1 MKEKTARF
9 ENIISELLKSEER
22 EYDYFHNAQTNIPQ
36 RKEIIAIIK
45 NIQSLM
51 FPDYFHL
58 EENNGKTALEV
69 LLGVHRRLVVQIGA
83 AYAFCAECESDVDAE
98 SLASEIAEAI
108 PRIKEAL
115 IKDVQAIYEGDPAA
129 RSPEEIILSY
139 PGFYAISIYRIAH
152 EFYIRRIPYL
162 ARLMTEYAHEK
173 TGIDIHA
180 GATIGEYFFI
190 DHGTGVVIG
199 ETAVVGDDV
208 VIYQGVTLGG
218 TGKDTGKRH
227 PTIEDRVMLSAGA
240 KVLGSFRV
248 GHDSRIG
255 AGSVVLKPVPP
266 HSTVVGVPGRV
277 VKTND
282 VRVADLDQVHVPDP
296 ILEEFS
302 RLNERIIQLEKEL
315 GIHACRYSIAQD
327 IMPSANPGEEEEN
340 S

>member
-1 MKEKTARF
+1 MKEKTRRF

-22 EYDYFHNAQTNIPQ
+22 EYDYFHTAQSNIPQ

-58 EENNGKTALEV
+58 EENNGKTSLEV
-69 LLGVHRRLVVQIGA
+69 LLGIHRRLVVQIGA
-83 AYAFCAECESDVDAE
+83 AYAFCAECGPTVDADA
-98 SLASEIAEAI
+98 LASDIAETI

-152 EFYIRRIPYL
+152 EFYIRKIPYL

-190 DHGTGVVIG
+190 DHGTGIVIG
-199 ETAVVGDDV
+199 ETTTIGDHV
-208 VIYQGVTLGG
+208 RIYQGVTLGAKSFELDEDG
-218 TGKDTGKRH
+218 NPVKGVKRH
-227 PTIEDRVMLSAGA
+227 PDIGNNCIIYANATILGGNTVIGDGCVIGGNVWLTHSVPAG
-240 KVLGSFRV
+240 KVV
-248 GHDSRIG
+248 YY
-255 AGSVVLKPVPP
+255 
-266 HSTVVGVPGRV
+266 
-277 VKTND
+277 
-282 VRVADLDQVHVPDP
+282 
-296 ILEEFS
+296 
-302 RLNERIIQLEKEL
+302 NEKQ
-315 GIHACRYSIAQD
+315 
-327 IMPSANPGEEEEN
+327 
-340 S
+340 